1 MQKFSTLLLVLLLAA
16 SLAIS
21 GCDDTSPDNSSE
33 TTAADTTTAIPEETG
48 PVQANGNLTLA
59 ADGESIFTIIRGENA
74 SANEIEAAKTFY
86 QTLKTEMS
94 ISLPLST
101 DFVKKAEDID
111 PNALEILIGSTNRP
125 ESETLA
131 EGLAE
136 QTFAIRTTNS
146 KIVIAASDDLTLC
159 HAVEYFFGNYT
170 LELENATGTLR
181 LAETI
186 DFVSEPWNYYVEML
200 SSADTLTATSESLF
214 TVASVGER
222 QHSPRRLCGERLS
235 LPGLHCQ
242 RYCIQ

>member
-101 DFVKKAEDID
+101 DFVKKAKTSIQMRWR
-111 PNALEILIGSTNRP
+111 S
-125 ESETLA
+125 
-131 EGLAE
+131 
-136 QTFAIRTTNS
+136 
-146 KIVIAASDDLTLC
+146 
-159 HAVEYFFGNYT
+159 
-170 LELENATGTLR
+170 
-181 LAETI
+181 
-186 DFVSEPWNYYVEML
+186 
-200 SSADTLTATSESLF
+200 SSAAPTGRKA
-214 TVASVGER
+214 R
-222 QHSPRRLCGERLS
+222 PSPRDLPSRPLPSAPPTRKSS
-235 LPGLHCQ
+235 LPPPTT
-242 RYCIQ
+242 